1 MKRTWLLLCVCVSL
15 AITAR
20 AQSNYG
26 VNFSSLLNEH
36 LTLENAIRLGL
47 ENNSEF
53 LTARQEI
60 IIAEKKVS
68 EAKFRYLPQFAVQ
81 GSASW
86 YDADSAMILPEVA
99 TNRFLPPSQTLD
111 SNRYYGVG
119 ASATQYIYS
128 GGRIRGALKAAR
140 ANLKQVQSRYE
151 STKNAVVLDIKK
163 SFTRLLYAQ
172 QNAAFTQS
180 VWNKTAH
187 WQLSAD
193 GWTRLRQ
200 QSILAELQ
208 AQAHQAQYELEQ
220 ARLAMLVSL
229 NKETNTPLTISGELE
244 PVTISGDL
252 PHFQLWATEFR
263 PELKTA
269 IYALELDNIAI
280 DLALSK
286 RYPDILLNASY
297 ERVGDSDLDDEN
309 KQLSLAVRLPIPY
322 TFSQQ
327 VIQKKAEQKKGTLH
341 RAAIEDSIRTQVSAS
356 FNKMRFWQQE
366 AKTRQETYQTLENL
380 LEKQLSKTPH
390 TGVTPLEALRDYL
403 QTTQAYLE
411 ALRENH
417 IAKAEL
423 EWAIGKDL

>member
-1 MKRTWLLLCVCVSL
+1 MNKKVILLAVCFSMTV
-15 AITAR
+15 TAV

-26 VNFSSLLNEH
+26 VNFSSLMSDH

-53 LTARQEI
+53 LAARQEI
-60 IIAEKKVS
+60 IIAEQKVS
-68 EAKFRYLPQFAVQ
+68 EAKFRYLPQFALQ

-99 TNRFLPPSQTLD
+99 TNRFLPPSKALD
-111 SNRYYGVG
+111 SKRYYGVG
-119 ASATQYIYS
+119 VGATQYIYS
-128 GGRIRGALKAAR
+128 GGRIQGALKAAR
-140 ANLKQVQSRYE
+140 ANLKQAQSKYE
-151 STKNAVVLDIKK
+151 SVKNATVLDIKK
-163 SFTRLLYAQ
+163 SFTHLLYAQ
-172 QNAAFTQS
+172 EKARITQDIWQQVS
-180 VWNKTAH
+180 H
-187 WQLSAD
+187 WKVSSSGWSRVQERALLDQLRAR
-193 GWTRLRQ
+193 TQ
-200 QSILAELQ
+200 T
-208 AQAHQAQYELEQ
+208 AQYELGQ

-229 NKETNTPLTISGELE
+229 NKETNAPLTISGTLE
-244 PVTISGDL
+244 PVSITGDL

-269 IYALELDNIAI
+269 IYALELDSIAI

-327 VIQKKAEQKKGTLH
+327 VSQQKAEQKKGTLH
-341 RAAIEDSIRTQVSAS
+341 RAAIEDTIRVQVSSS
-356 FNKMRFWQQE
+356 FNKMMFWQEEVQD
-366 AKTRQETYQTLENL
+366 RQATYQELSAL
-380 LEKQLSKTPH
+380 VDKQLRGGHVGTA
-390 TGVTPLEALRDYL
+390 PLQALQAYL
-403 QTTQAYLE
+403 QTANEYLE